1 MKKDVWLVKVNHR
14 NIVEDRIYEW
24 IMDMHDP
31 RMDGFFG
38 FERKKLLYRV
48 KAIVEKGLKDAPK
61 YVGEDE
67 WIEENINGPAN

>member
-1 MKKDVWLVKVNHR
+1 
-14 NIVEDRIYEW
+14 
-24 IMDMHDP
+24 MDMHDP

-48 KAIVEKGLKDAPK
+48 KAIVEKGLENAPK

-67 WIEENINGPAN
+67 WIEENINGPAD